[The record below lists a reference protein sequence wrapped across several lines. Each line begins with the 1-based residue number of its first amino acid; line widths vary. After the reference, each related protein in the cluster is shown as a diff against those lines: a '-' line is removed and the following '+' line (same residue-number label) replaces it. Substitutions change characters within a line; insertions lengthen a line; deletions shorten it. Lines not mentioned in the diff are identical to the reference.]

1 MRGRRL
7 RNYRAEVQMVFQD
20 PYSALNPAK
29 TLGYV
34 LGRPLV
40 NYQGLRG
47 AAMREK
53 VLELLETGCAD
64 PGQPVRQPLSLRA
77 VRRSAAAGG
86 DRARARG
93 GATS

>member
-1 MRGRRL
+1 MASVASVPVSSSRIRESGRRL

-20 PYSALNPAK
+20 HYSALNPAK

-53 VLELLETGCAD
+53 VWSCWSGW
-64 PGQPVRQPLSLRA
+64 R
-77 VRRSAAAGG
+77 
-86 DRARARG
+86 
-93 GATS
+93 